1 MVEAPV
7 FLARNSVF
15 LVTLPLIVA
24 RPWLV
29 ALALYLRTVDNLCI
43 TIKKV
48 DI

>member
-1 MVEAPV
+1 VAEPEI
-7 FLARNSVF
+7 LANNSLF